1 MSPPGNPIR
10 PHPFGVK
17 IIQGEEIVNSSAK
30 IQFQV
35 NRSIFVREMN
45 HYVFA
50 CYVMFSFATSGIIAK
65 FECFERTWQWQWQ

>member
-1 MSPPGNPIR
+1 MAPPGKPKR
-10 PHPFGVK
+10 TYPFGVK
-17 IIQGEEIVNSSAK
+17 ITRGVESANLSTEM
-30 IQFQV
+30 QFQV
-35 NRSIFVREMN
+35 NRTIFVREMN